1 MNRFLLG
8 CLAAWLIPTSLALAQ
23 PAPTADGATTAP
35 LAPPPGEIPWVTNL
49 DDPPIGSLEAI
60 KGGTF
65 NTFMYDYPL
74 TFRLMGPNSNDA
86 FAAWNRAYTM
96 SFTLLQRHPV
106 TDNYIPWMASHWAVM
121 PDNRTV
127 YYKLRPEARWTDGEP
142 VTADDYVFAWEMMG
156 SEAIVDPFYNEY
168 VATYFES
175 VEALDDLTLKVVGK
189 QPSWRPLDDY
199 ALFPMPRHAIDLG
212 PDWVQRANNTFQ
224 VAAGPYRVTEAI
236 TGKHV
241 VFDKVPGWWGA
252 DLDYFRGLYN
262 VDRIVVHVIPDGREL
277 DYFKQQQIDMT
288 LVASAR
294 IWAEETD
301 FPAIQNGWAH
311 KKRVFVDTPQGI
323 YGLHMNLQF
332 PLFANKDFRKA
343 MQYLFDF
350 DTLNKNLMYDA
361 YFRIASAFEG
371 TPYANPELKP
381 YPFDPRKARE
391 HLVKAGF
398 TQRGPDGILVDD
410 QGRRASFT
418 VIFGGET
425 IERHLTVL
433 REIYKRAGVEMNLQL
448 MDGATAFN
456 RGLER
461 KYEMTLTGR
470 TAGFYPEPKQYFHST
485 FVEST
490 NNNNIWGFGSPET
503 DQLIETYMFDMDLQH
518 RLDAMHRLDAIV
530 HDEAFYIPFWT
541 APYLR
546 LLYWDYVVW
555 PEFILP
561 KRTESSTDWQVFW
574 IDPARKSALQQ
585 AMQAGQTLGRDEIVD
600 VDYYGVMPDAP

>member
-311 KKRVFVDTPQGI
+311 KKRVFVDTPQ
-323 YGLHMNLQF
+323 
-332 PLFANKDFRKA
+332 
-343 MQYLFDF
+343 
-350 DTLNKNLMYDA
+350 
-361 YFRIASAFEG
+361 
-371 TPYANPELKP
+371 
-381 YPFDPRKARE
+381 
-391 HLVKAGF
+391 
-398 TQRGPDGILVDD
+398 
-410 QGRRASFT
+410 
-418 VIFGGET
+418 
-425 IERHLTVL
+425 
-433 REIYKRAGVEMNLQL
+433 
-448 MDGATAFN
+448 
-456 RGLER
+456 
-461 KYEMTLTGR
+461 
-470 TAGFYPEPKQYFHST
+470 
-485 FVEST
+485 
-490 NNNNIWGFGSPET
+490 
-503 DQLIETYMFDMDLQH
+503 
-518 RLDAMHRLDAIV
+518 
-530 HDEAFYIPFWT
+530 
-541 APYLR
+541 
-546 LLYWDYVVW
+546 
-555 PEFILP
+555 
-561 KRTESSTDWQVFW
+561 
-574 IDPARKSALQQ
+574 
-585 AMQAGQTLGRDEIVD
+585 
-600 VDYYGVMPDAP
+600 